1 MTGMNRTSRIATDTR
16 HPFKHGKIVSLTLIA
31 STLLSLLSL
40 LASLCNGQMSA
51 VTCWHLLLGWVT
63 NVVLFYVLFLFTSFV
78 VKADGL
84 RRELKYVFSII
95 GTLVIIFLF
104 LVVMSKLH
112 LGIGDK
118 IIVFN
123 SINLNLMKSVLAGT
137 TVLLV
142 VLSIYQ
148 ATRQQQMKMENQKL
162 SEEVMRVR
170 YDALL
175 SQLNPHFLFN
185 SLNTLDG
192 LIGVDD
198 AKAHEYVQ
206 QLSQCYRYITQPHK
220 LVPLADEVQFTESFI
235 YLLQM
240 RYGDSLRIE
249 RNIQPEAMKHQVVPI
264 SLQLLIENAVKHN
277 VVSNKRPLTISI
289 DTPDDKTL
297 RVSNNIQRLMEEPAG
312 EKVGLSNLIE
322 RYRLVCN
329 RDVTVQQTAQQFM
342 VTIPLITEKGIEI

>member
-1 MTGMNRTSRIATDTR
+1 M
-16 HPFKHGKIVSLTLIA
+16 LI
-31 STLLSLLSL
+31 
-40 LASLCNGQMSA
+40 
-51 VTCWHLLLGWVT
+51 
-63 NVVLFYVLFLFTSFV
+63 
-78 VKADGL
+78 
-84 RRELKYVFSII
+84 
-95 GTLVIIFLF
+95 
-104 LVVMSKLH
+104 
-112 LGIGDK
+112 
-118 IIVFN
+118 
-123 SINLNLMKSVLAGT
+123 
-137 TVLLV
+137 

-148 ATRQQQMKMENQKL
+148 ATHQQQMKMENQKL

-198 AKAHEYVQ
+198 AKAHDYVQ

-220 LVPLADEVQFTESFI
+220 LVHLADELQFTDSYI

-249 RNIQPEAMKHQVVPI
+249 RKILPEVMNHQVVPI

-277 VVSNKRPLTISI
+277 VVSNKRPLTITI
-289 DTPDDKTL
+289 ETPDDKTL

-329 RDVTVQQTAQQFM
+329 REVTVQQTPEQFT
-342 VTIPLITEKGIEI
+342 VTIPLLTEKGNNI

>member
-1 MTGMNRTSRIATDTR
+1 MTKKNRRTDVR
-16 HPFKHGKIVSLTLIA
+16 HLVKQRRIVSLTLIA

-40 LASLCNGQMSA
+40 LASLCNGQMTV
-51 VTCWHLLLGWVT
+51 VTWTHLLFGWVT
-63 NVVLFYVLFLFTSFV
+63 NVVLFYVLFLFTSMV
-78 VKADGL
+78 VKADRL
-84 RRELKYVFSII
+84 QRELKYILSII
-95 GTLVIIFLF
+95 GTLFIICLF
-104 LVVMSKLH
+104 LVVVNKLH

-137 TVLLV
+137 TVLLI

-148 ATRQQQMKMENQKL
+148 ATHRQQMKMENQKL
-162 SEEVMRVR
+162 SQEVMRVR

-192 LIGVDD
+192 LIGEDD
-198 AKAHEYVQ
+198 AKAHHYVQ

-220 LVPLADEVQFTESFI
+220 LVRVADEVQFTDSYI
-235 YLLQM
+235 ALLQM

-249 RNIQPEAMKHQVVPI
+249 RNISPEAMNCQVVPI

-277 VVSNKRPLTISI
+277 VVSDKHPLTITI
-289 DTPDDKTL
+289 DTPDDTTL
-297 RVSNNIQRLMEEPAG
+297 RVSNNIQKLMEEPAG

-322 RYRLVCN
+322 RYRLVCQ
-329 RDVTVQQTAQQFM
+329 REVTVQQTLQQFT
-342 VTIPLITEKGIEI
+342 VTIPLLTEKGNEI